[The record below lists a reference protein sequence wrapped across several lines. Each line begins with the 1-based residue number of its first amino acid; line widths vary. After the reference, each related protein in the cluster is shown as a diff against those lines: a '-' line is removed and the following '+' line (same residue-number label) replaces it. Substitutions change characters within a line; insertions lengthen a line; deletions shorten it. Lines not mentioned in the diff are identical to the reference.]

1 MRIVRLFALLLSF
14 LSITSSAFTQNKK
27 QKNYIPW
34 SNGELLVSEEGRYLK
49 HRNGTPFFWLGD
61 TGWLLPERLNRDEN
75 TIWINANVADITWYK
90 YKP

>member
-34 SNGELLVSEEGRYLK
+34 SNGELLAGRYRLA
-49 HRNGTPFFWLGD
+49 TP
-61 TGWLLPERLNRDEN
+61 R
-75 TIWINANVADITWYK
+75 TIE
-90 YKP
+90 PR

>member
-49 HRNGTPFFWLGD
+49 HRNGTPFF
-61 TGWLLPERLNRDEN
+61 
-75 TIWINANVADITWYK
+75 
-90 YKP
+90 

>member
-49 HRNGTPFFWLGD
+49 HQRTILQKSFCLA
-61 TGWLLPERLNRDEN
+61 DE
-75 TIWINANVADITWYK
+75 TS
-90 YKP
+90 